1 MHQRTGTRGKGK
13 TGTMKVSE
21 EPEKRLLGKIALIT
35 GAGSGI
41 GAAIAEM
48 FAREGARVGINYCH
62 NREGAEQ
69 TLLRVGQAGSD
80 GLLLKADVARE
91 SEVAGMIG
99 DLADHFGGIDILVN
113 NSGIGTSK
121 SPDRVVEIL
130 EEDWERVMA
139 VNLKGVMLT
148 CKHALPRMIR
158 QAQGSIINI
167 SSIRGLLGNPTL
179 ASYCASKGAVV
190 LLSKQMALDY
200 ARHNIRV
207 NAICPGFVLTE
218 MLEGYI
224 NKQED
229 PEAARTS
236 FAGMSPLGRIGE
248 PSEIAAAALFFASPA
263 SSFITGTALPVDGGY
278 TAYGMRDIL

>member
-1 MHQRTGTRGKGK
+1 
-13 TGTMKVSE
+13 
-21 EPEKRLLGKIALIT
+21 
-35 GAGSGI
+35 
-41 GAAIAEM
+41 
-48 FAREGARVGINYCH
+48 
-62 NREGAEQ
+62 
-69 TLLRVGQAGSD
+69 
-80 GLLLKADVARE
+80 
-91 SEVAGMIG
+91 
-99 DLADHFGGIDILVN
+99 
-113 NSGIGTSK
+113 
-121 SPDRVVEIL
+121 
-130 EEDWERVMA
+130 
-139 VNLKGVMLT
+139 
-148 CKHALPRMIR
+148 MIR

-200 ARHNIRV
+200 ARHGIRV

-248 PSEIAAAALFFASPA
+248 PAEIAAAALFFASPA